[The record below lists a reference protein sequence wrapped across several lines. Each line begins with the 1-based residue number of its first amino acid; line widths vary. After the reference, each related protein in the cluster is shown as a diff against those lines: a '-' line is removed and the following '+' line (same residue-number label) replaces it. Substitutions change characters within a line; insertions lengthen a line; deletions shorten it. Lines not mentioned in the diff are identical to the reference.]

1 MAVTDVCS
9 WDFGSAGVKEV
20 RTSLDVSL
28 GISDAKRHLCMHI
41 RNNGHWRA
49 SLMPYFISVVIY

>member
-1 MAVTDVCS
+1 MAVTDVGS

-41 RNNGHWRA
+41 RMDIRMDIGRRH
-49 SLMPYFISVVIY
+49 S

>member
-1 MAVTDVCS
+1 MTVTDVGS

-28 GISDAKRHLCMHI
+28 GISGAKRDL
-41 RNNGHWRA
+41 GKLSQW
-49 SLMPYFISVVIY
+49 SFEGVTQVTL